1 MSLKTDYFDGL
12 TGLHQK
18 MTDAFTAGGTYVTA
32 NLTTLSTALK
42 DSAAQGKVSFSV
54 TITGTGSLNSA
65 HLRANKGDNLL
76 LKSFFAGIRD
86 GLSAQAIYDY
96 ECTLELDISDSV
108 NTNVKF
114 NFNFQAT

>member
-18 MTDAFTAGGTYVTA
+18 MADTFTAGQTYVTG
-32 NLTTLSTALK
+32 NLATLSTALK

-54 TITGTGSLNSA
+54 TITGTGTVNSA
-65 HLRANKGDNLL
+65 HLRANKGENLL
-76 LKSFFAGIRD
+76 LKSFFSGVRD
-86 GLSAQAIYDY
+86 GLASQAIYDY

-114 NFNFQAT
+114 NFNFHSL